1 MITVP
6 PGFGDALGDGAPA
19 WVATL
24 PALAEEVCARWDL
37 VPDGEVL
44 HGFVAVVLPVR
55 RADGTPA
62 VLKLTWRDE
71 ETEHEGLALRLW
83 DGRGV
88 VRLLDHDGER
98 GALLLERLDP
108 ARTLEHAPIGV
119 ALDVIGGLLRDL
131 RVPAP
136 PEVRRAGVDDLAAS
150 AMASTVSKPL
160 LDAAVAM
167 ARDLAADI
175 GDTLVNGDLHYG
187 NVLAGEREPWLMI
200 DPKPRA
206 GDPEFCLIPL
216 LWNRFGELGGPAAM
230 WRRFDALVD
239 VAGLDAEKAHGW
251 ALARAVS
258 AAFWA
263 LEAGLPDFG
272 AMSGAVAGWL
282 FAGRGRARG
291 GAAPPTAD

>member
-6 PGFGDALGDGAPA
+6 PGFGTALGDGAPA
-19 WVATL
+19 WVGTL
-24 PALAEEVCARWDL
+24 PALAEEFCARWDL
-37 VPDGEVL
+37 VPDGKVL

-55 RADGTPA
+55 RADGTAA

-88 VRLLDHDGER
+88 VRLLDHDDVR
-98 GALLLERLDP
+98 GALLLERLDHT
-108 ARTLEHAPIGV
+108 RSLSDAPIGI
-119 ALDVIGGLLRDL
+119 ALDVVGGLLRDL
-131 RVPAP
+131 RVPSP
-136 PEVRRAGVDDLAAS
+136 PEVRPAGVDDLAAS
-150 AMASTVSKPL
+150 TMASTVSKPL

-167 ARDLAADI
+167 ARDLVADV

-200 DPKPRA
+200 DPKPRR

-216 LWNRFGELGGPAAM
+216 LWNRFDELDGAAAM

-258 AAFWA
+258 ASLWA
-263 LEAGLPDFG
+263 LESGLPDFG
-272 AMSGAVAGWL
+272 AMSGAVAEWL
-282 FAGRGRARG
+282 YAGRG
-291 GAAPPTAD
+291 GAASPGSD